1 MFEFLLFLNQ
11 MYAPQSLLDILFL
24 MFYSSI
30 AMLALMAGIYLG
42 LRRSNA
48 IAPSVNPPK
57 ALRQWTAAFF
67 VTAAMSHV
75 WWFVLGTYWLAD
87 DRLVRN
93 IICILLDHIT
103 LVPLVMALLLRMLQ
117 DRQRKIWPWAATEV
131 IVIGGAAW
139 GIATHNELGLDL
151 MHTCQIGIIIIFI
164 IYFVYMLVKYNRWLN
179 ENYAD
184 LDHKEV
190 WQSMLFAVVLFIIYQ
205 IYATN
210 PGDMSR
216 EYLSQVN
223 TLIIIVFLLWRVET
237 LQELEVKEEDEE
249 KETTNAAIPTN
260 IYTNIGTML
269 QTRCEA
275 TQLYLQHDLSLT
287 QLGKA
292 IGTNRTYLSLYFAQ
306 QGITYNAY
314 VNRLRITHFEQLYRE
329 NAEAHRMFTAQQ
341 LALKCGFRSYS
352 TFAAAFKQFNG
363 QTVTSWMR
371 CQALDSQNNK

>member
-1 MFEFLLFLNQ
+1 

-24 MFYSSI
+24 MFYSGI

-93 IICILLDHIT
+93 IICIMLDHIT

-139 GIATHNELGLDL
+139 GIATHDDFGLDL

-190 WQSMLFAVVLFIIYQ
+190 WQSLLFAVVLFIIYQ

-237 LQELEVKEEDEE
+237 LQELEVKEEEE
-249 KETTNAAIPTN
+249 ETNNAAIPTN
-260 IYTNIGTML
+260 IYTDIGTML

-287 QLGKA
+287 QLGEA
-292 IGTNRTYLSLYFAQ
+292 IGTNRTYLSQYFAQ

-329 NAEAHRMFTAQQ
+329 NVEAHRTFTAQQ
-341 LALKCGFRSYS
+341 LALECGFRSYS

>member
-1 MFEFLLFLNQ
+1 
-11 MYAPQSLLDILFL
+11 MYAPQSLQDIFFL
-24 MFYSSI
+24 MFYSGI

-42 LRRSNA
+42 LRRCNA

-67 VTAAMSHV
+67 ITAAMSHV

-93 IICILLDHIT
+93 IICIMLDHIT

-117 DRQRKIWPWAATEV
+117 DRKRKIWPWAATEV
-131 IVIGGAAW
+131 IVIGGAAV
-139 GIATHNELGLDL
+139 GIAAHNELGLDL

-164 IYFVYMLVKYNRWLN
+164 IYFAFALVKYNRWLN

-190 WQSMLFAVVLFIIYQ
+190 WQSLLFAVVLFIIYQ

-216 EYLSQVN
+216 EYQSQVN

-237 LQELEVKEEDEE
+237 LQELEVKEEEE
-249 KETTNAAIPTN
+249 ETNNAAILTN
-260 IYTNIGTML
+260 IYTHIGAML

-275 TQLYLQHDLSLT
+275 TQLYLQHDLSLS
-287 QLGKA
+287 QLGET
-292 IGTNRTYLSLYFAQ
+292 IGTNRTYLSQYFAQ

-314 VNRLRITHFEQLYRE
+314 VNRLRIAHFERLYRE
-329 NAEAHRMFTAQQ
+329 NVEAHRTFTAQQ

-352 TFAAAFKQFNG
+352 TFAAAFKLFNG

-371 CQALDSQNNK
+371 YQAPDSQNLQ

>member
-1 MFEFLLFLNQ
+1 MNFSLFQNQ
-11 MYAPQSLLDILFL
+11 MYAPQSLQDILFL

-93 IICILLDHIT
+93 IICIMLDHIT

-249 KETTNAAIPTN
+249 KETTYATIPTN

-329 NAEAHRMFTAQQ
+329 NVEAHRTFTAQQ
-341 LALKCGFRSYS
+341 LALECGFRSYS

>member
-1 MFEFLLFLNQ
+1 MNFSLFLNQ
-11 MYAPQSLLDILFL
+11 MYAPQSLQDILFL

-139 GIATHNELGLDL
+139 GIATHDELGLDL

-190 WQSMLFAVVLFIIYQ
+190 WQSLLFAVVLFIIYQ

-249 KETTNAAIPTN
+249 KETTYATIPTN

-329 NAEAHRMFTAQQ
+329 NVEAHHTFTAQQ
-341 LALKCGFRSYS
+341 LALECGFRSYS

>member
-1 MFEFLLFLNQ
+1 MNFSLFQNQ
-11 MYAPQSLLDILFL
+11 MYAPQSLQDILFL

-249 KETTNAAIPTN
+249 KETTYATIPTN

-329 NAEAHRMFTAQQ
+329 NVEAHRTFTAQQ
-341 LALKCGFRSYS
+341 LALECGFRSYS

>member
-1 MFEFLLFLNQ
+1 
-11 MYAPQSLLDILFL
+11 MYAPQSLQDILFL

-42 LRRSNA
+42 LRRCNA

-93 IICILLDHIT
+93 IICIMLDHIT

-139 GIATHNELGLDL
+139 GIATHDDLGLDL
-151 MHTCQIGIIIIFI
+151 MHTCQ
-164 IYFVYMLVKYNRWLN
+164 
-179 ENYAD
+179 D

-190 WQSMLFAVVLFIIYQ
+190 WQSLLFAVVLFIIYQ

-249 KETTNAAIPTN
+249 KETTYATIPTN

-329 NAEAHRMFTAQQ
+329 NVETHRTFTAQQ

-352 TFAAAFKQFNG
+352 TFAAAFKPRL
-363 QTVTSWMR
+363 SE
-371 CQALDSQNNK
+371 

>member
-1 MFEFLLFLNQ
+1 
-11 MYAPQSLLDILFL
+11 MYAPQSLQDIFFL
-24 MFYSSI
+24 MFYSGI
-30 AMLALMAGIYLG
+30 ATLALMAGIYLG
-42 LRRSNA
+42 LRRCNA

-67 VTAAMSHV
+67 ITAAMSHV

-93 IICILLDHIT
+93 IVCIMLDHIM

-117 DRQRKIWPWAATEV
+117 DRQRKIWPWAATQV
-131 IVIGGAAW
+131 IVIGATAI
-139 GIATHNELGLDL
+139 GIAIHDEFGLDL

-164 IYFVYMLVKYNRWLN
+164 IYFAYALVKYNRWLN

-184 LDHKEV
+184 LDHKDV
-190 WQSMLFAVVLFIIYQ
+190 WQSLLFAVVLFIIYQ

-216 EYLSQVN
+216 EYQSQVN

-237 LQELEVKEEDEE
+237 LQELEVKEEEE
-249 KETTNAAIPTN
+249 ETNNAAIPTN
-260 IYTNIGTML
+260 IYTHIGAML

-275 TQLYLQHDLSLT
+275 TQLYLQHDLTLA
-287 QLGKA
+287 QLGET
-292 IGTNRTYLSLYFAQ
+292 IGTNRTYLSQYFAQ

-314 VNRLRITHFEQLYRE
+314 VNRLRIAHFERLYRE
-329 NAEAHRMFTAQQ
+329 NVEAHRTFTAQQ

-352 TFAAAFKQFNG
+352 TFAAAFKLFNG

-371 CQALDSQNNK
+371 YQAPDSQNLQ

>member
-1 MFEFLLFLNQ
+1 
-11 MYAPQSLLDILFL
+11 MYAPQSLQDILFL

-117 DRQRKIWPWAATEV
+117 DRQRKIWPWAATQV

-139 GIATHNELGLDL
+139 GIATHNDLGLDL

-190 WQSMLFAVVLFIIYQ
+190 WQSLLFAVVLFIIYQ

-249 KETTNAAIPTN
+249 KETTYATIPTN

-329 NAEAHRMFTAQQ
+329 NVEAHRTFTAQQ
-341 LALKCGFRSYS
+341 LALECGFRSYS

>member
-1 MFEFLLFLNQ
+1 
-11 MYAPQSLLDILFL
+11 MYAPQSLQDILFL

-139 GIATHNELGLDL
+139 GIATHNDLGLDL

-190 WQSMLFAVVLFIIYQ
+190 WQSLLFAVVLFIIYQ

-260 IYTNIGTML
+260 IFTNIGTML

-275 TQLYLQHDLSLT
+275 TQLYLQHDLSLS
-287 QLGKA
+287 QLGET
-292 IGTNRTYLSLYFAQ
+292 IGTNRTYLSQYFAQ

-329 NAEAHRMFTAQQ
+329 NVAAQRTFTAQQ
-341 LALKCGFRSYS
+341 LALECGFRSYS

-363 QTVTSWMR
+363 QTVTSWIR
-371 CQALDSQNNK
+371 CQAPDSQNLQ

>member
-1 MFEFLLFLNQ
+1 MNFSLFLNQ
-11 MYAPQSLLDILFL
+11 MYAPQSLQDILFL

-93 IICILLDHIT
+93 IICIMLDHIT
-103 LVPLVMALLLRMLQ
+103 LVPLVMALLVRMLQ
-117 DRQRKIWPWAATEV
+117 DCQRKIWPWAATEV

-190 WQSMLFAVVLFIIYQ
+190 WQSLLFAVVLFIIYQ

-216 EYLSQVN
+216 EYLSQMN

-237 LQELEVKEEDEE
+237 LQELEVKEEDEG
-249 KETTNAAIPTN
+249 KETTNATIPTN

-287 QLGKA
+287 QLGEA
-292 IGTNRTYLSLYFAQ
+292 IGTNRTYLSQYFAQ

-329 NAEAHRMFTAQQ
+329 NVEAHRTFTAQQ
-341 LALKCGFRSYS
+341 LALECGFRSYS